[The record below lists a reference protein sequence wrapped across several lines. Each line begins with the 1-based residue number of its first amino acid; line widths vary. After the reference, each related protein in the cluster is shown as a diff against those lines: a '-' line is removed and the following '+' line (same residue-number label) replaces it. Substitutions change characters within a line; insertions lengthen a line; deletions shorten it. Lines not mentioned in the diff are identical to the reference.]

1 MLEQPNQPI
10 KMKHIIAKNTL
21 SFMTSK
27 SYKFVRTPL
36 DIWESLT
43 KEFAFTLD
51 ACASNTNHLI
61 QKYYT
66 RENSCLDKDW
76 TGEVVYCHLS
86 RQKSI
91 SKRGQCGI

>member
-51 ACASNTNHLI
+51 ACI
-61 QKYYT
+61 KYQSFNPKILYQ
-66 RENSCLDKDW
+66 RKFVS
-76 TGEVVYCHLS
+76 G
-86 RQKSI
+86 
-91 SKRGQCGI
+91 